1 MSRIDQKLMQLGI
14 TLPDPPSPLA
24 AYVPY
29 VVAERLAFIAGQ
41 IPIENGQVKFTG
53 LLGAEVDIATG
64 RAAARLCGLNILAQA
79 KAACGGD
86 LDRVARCVKLGGFVA
101 SAPGFTQQPQVVNA
115 ASELMQEVFGEIGR
129 HARFAV
135 GTNIL
140 PLNAAVEIE
149 AIFQL
154 HE

>member
-1 MSRIDQKLMQLGI
+1 
-14 TLPDPPSPLA
+14 
-24 AYVPY
+24 
-29 VVAERLAFIAGQ
+29 
-41 IPIENGQVKFTG
+41 VKFTG